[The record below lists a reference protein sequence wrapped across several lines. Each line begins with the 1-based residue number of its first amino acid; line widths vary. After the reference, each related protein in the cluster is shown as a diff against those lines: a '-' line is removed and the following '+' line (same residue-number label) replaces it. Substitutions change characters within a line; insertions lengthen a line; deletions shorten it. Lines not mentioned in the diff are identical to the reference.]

1 MHEHLKI
8 AYDALVKMEG
18 VPEVPPPPA
27 PGHHDSKQY
36 PELDCQIQVLAQ
48 VPTAEPAAGLSGV
61 SAESPAATVEQEEKT
76 DVDQQPEEPDW
87 GDKGD
92 QMDGVK
98 DREKAE
104 KEDSGD
110 ESEFD
115 ESQRFGMSCKQQLRY
130 MA

>member
-36 PELDCQIQVLAQ
+36 PELDCQTQVLAL
-48 VPTAEPAAGLSGV
+48 PNAEPAAGLSGV

-76 DVDQQPEEPDW
+76 DVDQQPEGPDW
-87 GDKGD
+87 GDD
-92 QMDGVK
+92 QKDGVE

-104 KEDSGD
+104 EVDSDD
-110 ESEFD
+110 ESDFE
-115 ESQRFGMSCKQQLRY
+115 ESQFDGMS
-130 MA
+130 

>member
-61 SAESPAATVEQEEKT
+61 SAESLAATVEQEEKT

-87 GDKGD
+87 GDD
-92 QMDGVK
+92 QKDGVE

-104 KEDSGD
+104 EVDSDD
-110 ESEFD
+110 ESDFE
-115 ESQRFGMSCKQQLRY
+115 ESQFDGMS
-130 MA
+130 

>member
-1 MHEHLKI
+1 M
-8 AYDALVKMEG
+8 
-18 VPEVPPPPA
+18 PEVPPPPA
-27 PGHHDSKQY
+27 PRHHDSKQY

-48 VPTAEPAAGLSGV
+48 AEPAAGLSGV

-76 DVDQQPEEPDW
+76 DVDQQPESEPDW
-87 GDKGD
+87 GDKCD
-92 QMDGVK
+92 QMDGVE

-115 ESQRFGMSCKQQLRY
+115 ESQRFGMSCKQ
-130 MA
+130 